1 MAIGLEPAAGI
12 AADAHRAWDE
22 GHTVFIAN
30 LRGGPVQP
38 ITPTLSLGWTS
49 GQIEEIE
56 ATGWRLAEFEAV
68 EFQAALSIICVFR
81 RADRSRQ
88 TPSGSQEA

>member
-1 MAIGLEPAAGI
+1 MAIRQEPAADI
-12 AADAHRAWDE
+12 ASDARRAWAE

-38 ITPTLSLGWTS
+38 ITPTLSLGWTA

-56 ATGWRLAEFEAV
+56 AAGWRMAEFTAV
-68 EFQAALSIICVFR
+68 EFQAALSVICVFR
-81 RADRSRQ
+81 RAD
-88 TPSGSQEA
+88 PSNHGRGGSAEA